1 MASKNVALCPNS
13 FSLSFPK
20 YACSEAFS
28 VHKARRQCKFE
39 GKSHLWISVMYRF
52 SFAKVNA
59 REFLTRFSKY
69 FVLFFMHVN
78 GCQCWYFVWDM
89 HVVFLPSCS
98 MNKTVLQYS
107 RTVEDR
113 LVTKVSWKHP
123 VSNWELKSKTDGS
136 CFNLWK
142 SVSPLL
148 YFLEGCTSNL
158 IQRHIMTSQ
167 SLSLTSFFAPE
178 VMPYSF
184 FVGKYVHVLKLFSDE
199 SKKKKKTIIFGGNPK
214 PGGS

>member
-1 MASKNVALCPNS
+1 MVA
-13 FSLSFPK
+13 
-20 YACSEAFS
+20 
-28 VHKARRQCKFE
+28 
-39 GKSHLWISVMYRF
+39 
-52 SFAKVNA
+52 NA
-59 REFLTRFSKY
+59 GI
-69 FVLFFMHVN
+69 LFGICM
-78 GCQCWYFVWDM
+78 WYFCPLAAWTRQFYSTVGLW
-89 HVVFLPSCS
+89 
-98 MNKTVLQYS
+98 KTGLWQKC
-107 RTVEDR
+107 
-113 LVTKVSWKHP
+113 LGKHP

-199 SKKKKKTIIFGGNPK
+199 SKKKKNPLYLEGIQNQVDLN
-214 PGGS
+214 PVMFQTVLGLPP